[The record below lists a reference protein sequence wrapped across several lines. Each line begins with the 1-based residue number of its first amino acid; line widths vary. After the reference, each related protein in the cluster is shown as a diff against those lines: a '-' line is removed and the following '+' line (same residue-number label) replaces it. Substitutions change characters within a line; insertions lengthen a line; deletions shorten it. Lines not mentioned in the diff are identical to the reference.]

1 MNTAFSWP
9 AGAKLAGACVIA
21 LGVAGT
27 YPAAAAGGADF
38 YKGKTL
44 TYIVAT
50 GAGGGADWYGRL
62 ATRHMQRYLPGATLI
77 VRNVPG
83 AGHIIGA
90 NLIYTSKPDGLT
102 IGSFTTG
109 LTYAQMVGQKGV
121 KYDLT
126 KMSWIGKA
134 ATDIRVL
141 YMSGRSGYKTFADVL
156 KTRREIK
163 LGTSG
168 VGSGAFNESHM
179 IAHAFGVP
187 IRVLPG
193 YSGAERIMGMLR
205 GEIDGQVGGLSSTQ
219 ESTSAD
225 PGVIVLQFGNTEK
238 GIPNAEDMVATPLG
252 RAITGFMRNQSL
264 ISRFAAGPPDI
275 PAERLAVL
283 RAAYKSAFSSK
294 ELLDEAKKA
303 GRPIDA
309 MVGDDVAKLV
319 NEIMDQPPEMV
330 ALLKQIT
337 SIKVEM
343 LRNTGK
349 IAEVAKG
356 GRKLKVMEGDT
367 PLDVGISKSRTQ
379 ITVNGKK
386 AKRDAFKVGMTC
398 EIRWIKLNG
407 EANLVACKG

>member
-1 MNTAFSWP
+1 MKRILAVTAAS
-9 AGAKLAGACVIA
+9 AALAVAATGAS
-21 LGVAGT
+21 
-27 YPAAAAGGADF
+27 AADGADF
-38 YKGKTL
+38 YKGKTV

-62 ATRHMQRYLPGATLI
+62 ATRHMQIAMPGTTYI

-121 KYDLT
+121 KYDLA

-141 YMSGRSGYKTFADVL
+141 YMSGKSGYKTFDDVL
-156 KTRREIK
+156 KTKRTIR

-179 IAHAFGVP
+179 IAHAFSVP
-187 IRVLPG
+187 IEVLAG
-193 YSGAERIMGMLR
+193 YSGSERVMGMLR

-225 PGVIVLQFGNTEK
+225 PGTIVLQFGDSMPNV
-238 GIPNAEDMVATPLG
+238 PNAEKMVKTPLG
-252 RAITGFMRNQSL
+252 KAIARFMRNQSM
-264 ISRFAAGPPDI
+264 ISRFVAGPPEMM
-275 PAERLAVL
+275 PERLVVL
-283 RAAYKSAFSSK
+283 RAAYKTAFESK
-294 ELLDEAKKA
+294 ALRDEAKKA
-303 GRPIDA
+303 GRPIDPLY
-309 MVGDDVAKLV
+309 GEDVAQLV
-319 NEIMDQPPEMV
+319 REIIAQPPEMI

-337 SIKVEM
+337 SIKVTM
-343 LRNTGK
+343 LKNTGK
-349 IAEVAKG
+349 VSEVLKS
-356 GRKLKVMEGDT
+356 GRSFKVMENGKELT
-367 PLDVGISKSRTQ
+367 VRISKSRTQ
-379 ITVNGKK
+379 ITIGGKK
-386 AKRDAFKVGMTC
+386 AKRDKVKVGMTC
-398 EIRWIKLNG
+398 EISWLKVNG
-407 EANLVACKG
+407 EANLLACKE